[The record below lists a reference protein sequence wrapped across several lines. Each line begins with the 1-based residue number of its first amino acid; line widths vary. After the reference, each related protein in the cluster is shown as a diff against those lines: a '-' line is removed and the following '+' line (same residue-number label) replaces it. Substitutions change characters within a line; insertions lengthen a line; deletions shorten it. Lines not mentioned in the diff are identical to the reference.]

1 MLVRWPIIIPVGHLS
16 CPFDEFSSWH
26 ADSQI
31 HHRAYRP
38 NGCNIYMN
46 LYVYVRMCIIM
57 HPRMCTCIRKCM
69 FGYVRICT
77 CSYAFVR
84 VFIRMYG
91 HTSMRACMYQCMRV
105 CTHVYL
111 FFDWG
116 CACYAY
122 QLFLLSTGQRV
133 SGLYESFPIRCVQSH
148 LQAAGIRML
157 EWCCFI
163 TYFAAVLIAVLVFQS
178 TMCVK
183 FCPQRY
189 RVNRL

>member
-57 HPRMCTCIRKCM
+57 HPRMCTCICKCM

-77 CSYAFVR
+77 CIYSYVRSYIHACVYVPMHAYMHACVSVFRLGMRMLCILAVFAFDRPACVGVVR
-84 VFIRMYG
+84 ELSN
-91 HTSMRACMYQCMRV
+91 SMRAK
-105 CTHVYL
+105 
-111 FFDWG
+111 
-116 CACYAY
+116 
-122 QLFLLSTGQRV
+122 
-133 SGLYESFPIRCVQSH
+133 PP
-148 LQAAGIRML
+148 AGRSIRML